1 MQVNVFFVVVVTIS
15 LLKVQLK
22 ILFQINL
29 AGNLVIIL
37 GVLRE
42 TKLTILNRFLH
53 DLDMERW

>member
-53 DLDMERW
+53 DLDMER